1 VVLPKRAIEITSHAQ
16 QRAFHRLR
24 LEKGKRTHEIREA
37 LRQGNWYEN
46 PDQPHEFLV
55 VHRVENKPV
64 CLTVAAEDRQLT
76 VTTVY
81 PMKNTGKIRAYRQH
95 GPELDAQDIAQRYR
109 IRR

>member
-1 VVLPKRAIEITSHAQ
+1 MPLPKRAIEITSHAQ

-24 LEKGKRTHEIREA
+24 LEKGERTHWIRQA
-37 LRQGNWYEN
+37 LRQGDWYEN
-46 PDQPHEFLV
+46 PDQRDEFLV
-55 VHRVENKPV
+55 VHRANNKPA

-81 PMKNTGKIRAYRQH
+81 PMKNPGKIRAYRQH
-95 GPELDAQDIAQRYR
+95 GPELDARDIAERYR